1 MGQIRM
7 HMQLFRYKTQI
18 ILLLFSEWKQLLRN
32 RGNGLAHNKIIFI
45 LLFYYFVNN
54 QKNSLISEKWRNE
67 QMNHFSE
74 QFVR

>member
-1 MGQIRM
+1 
-7 HMQLFRYKTQI
+7 
-18 ILLLFSEWKQLLRN
+18 
-32 RGNGLAHNKIIFI
+32 
-45 LLFYYFVNN
+45 VNN